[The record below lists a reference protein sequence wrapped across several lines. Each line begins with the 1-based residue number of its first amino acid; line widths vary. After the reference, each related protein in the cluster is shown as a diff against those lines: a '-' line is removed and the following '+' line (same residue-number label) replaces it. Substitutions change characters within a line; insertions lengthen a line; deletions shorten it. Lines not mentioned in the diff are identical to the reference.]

1 MTIQTSSGFVQSASP
16 SAAWLERAKTAII
29 DLLFPPHCVACRRPN
44 AWLCADCL
52 QAIEIIQPPV
62 CQRCGLPLGEVQR
75 ADPSGSTCKKC
86 QKAPLQVD
94 GLLAY
99 GFHGGPL
106 RQAIR
111 EFKYADLRSLAG
123 PLGQLMAEGWMTL
136 APQDL
141 QPDVIVPVPLH
152 PSRQRQ
158 RGYNQA
164 ALLAQELGSSLRRP
178 VIEDVLVRIKATAP
192 QVDLDA
198 QERRVNVRNAFR
210 CTDTSLSG
218 KHVLLIDDVC
228 TTGATLESACV
239 ALRETG
245 TLSIWAFTLARAR
258 S

>member
-1 MTIQTSSGFVQSASP
+1 MTIQTGSSPVQSTSP
-16 SAAWLERAKTAII
+16 GVAWLDRARTAII
-29 DLLFPPHCVACRRPN
+29 DLLFPPHCVACHRPS
-44 AWLCADCL
+44 AWLCGDCL
-52 QAIEIIQPPV
+52 QAIEVIQPPV
-62 CQRCGLPLGEVQR
+62 CQRCGLTLGEVQI
-75 ADPSGSTCKKC
+75 ADSGESTCRRC
-86 QKAPLQVD
+86 QRAPLQID
-94 GLLAY
+94 GLLSY

-111 EFKYADLRSLAG
+111 EFKYADLRSLAA
-123 PLGQLMAEGWMTL
+123 PLGQLMAVGWTTL
-136 APQDL
+136 APQGL

-164 ALLAQELGSSLRRP
+164 ALLAQELGSFLQRP
-178 VIEDVLVRIKATAP
+178 VVQDDLVRIKATAP

-198 QERRVNVRNAFR
+198 QERRVNVHNAFH

-245 TLSIWAFTLARAR
+245 TLSVWAYTLARAR